1 MTTLKGKERA
11 TEWLKQFKE
20 GYSYGDI
27 AKVENVSRTLVY
39 QQLKKHCYEETQS
52 VIKER
57 KRITKNRTTKDF
69 ITITCLNC
77 GKEIKTN
84 YRYYEK
90 KFCSK
95 ECRSEFTKTAFKMLD
110 ISKKSYFDSGK

>member
-27 AKVENVSRTLVY
+27 SKIENVSRTLVY
-39 QQLKKHCYEETQS
+39 QQLKKHCYEETQI

-57 KRITKNRTTKDF
+57 KRITKNRTKKDF

-77 GKEIKTN
+77 GKTKQTN

-95 ECRSEFTKTAFKMLD
+95 ECRSDFTKTAFKNLQERR
-110 ISKKSYFDSGK
+110 KKEFRK

>member
-27 AKVENVSRTLVY
+27 ALKEGLSRTRVY
-39 QQLKKHCYEETQS
+39 QVLKEHFKEETES
-52 VIKER
+52 IIKER
-57 KRITKNRTTKDF
+57 KRITKNRTKKDF

-77 GKEIKTN
+77 GKEIQTN

-95 ECRSEFTKTAFKMLD
+95 ECRSEFTKTAFKTLE
-110 ISKKSYFDSGK
+110 ISKKSSFDSGK

>member
-52 VIKER
+52 IIKER
-57 KRITKNRTTKDF
+57 KRITKNRIKKDF
-69 ITITCLNC
+69 IEIRCLNC
-77 GKEIKTN
+77 GKITKTN

-95 ECRSEFTKTAFKMLD
+95 ECRSEFTKTAFKMLQ
-110 ISKKSYFDSGK
+110 ISKETFFDNKQ